1 MGSNSFGMALV
12 AGKNLVPKPA
22 TGKTALR
29 SLVMENTQKLKGWL
43 DARYIK
49 NSRSS
54 ISELLAHLRFASIN
68 ALVEGD
74 TSIQFPIPRFAV
86 SERCARLFQSGLSMK
101 PLAKP

>member
-1 MGSNSFGMALV
+1 MALV

-29 SLVMENTQKLKGWL
+29 SLVMENTQNLKGWL

-54 ISELLAHLRFASIN
+54 MSELLANLRFESIKE
-68 ALVEGD
+68 LVVGD
-74 TSIQFPIPRFAV
+74 TNI
-86 SERCARLFQSGLSMK
+86 
-101 PLAKP
+101 

>member
-54 ISELLAHLRFASIN
+54 IALLPEKCSPPAYFIVFQF
-68 ALVEGD
+68 LV
-74 TSIQFPIPRFAV
+74 
-86 SERCARLFQSGLSMK
+86 RC
-101 PLAKP
+101 